1 MSAPTMSIW
10 LRMLQDAIPK
20 SLTGDGKPEQDFAII
35 LMGTPRYT
43 YMNNAPPPISRL
55 HASFSLRVWLSACRL
70 SAANPFQ
77 DVTRHAQA
85 PRAYGQRYAFSRN
98 AEPVPTPLPI
108 AVCSLFLTFSCF
120 ARLFCYV
127 RLKNICEIF
136 FKIKHSLR

>member
-1 MSAPTMSIW
+1 MNNELPARKPFARVFFS
-10 LRMLQDAIPK
+10 
-20 SLTGDGKPEQDFAII
+20 TGVAVRLPSVGGKPLSGCDEA
-35 LMGTPRYT
+35 R
-43 YMNNAPPPISRL
+43 
-55 HASFSLRVWLSACRL
+55 AS
-70 SAANPFQ
+70 P
-77 DVTRHAQA
+77 

-136 FKIKHSLR
+136 LK